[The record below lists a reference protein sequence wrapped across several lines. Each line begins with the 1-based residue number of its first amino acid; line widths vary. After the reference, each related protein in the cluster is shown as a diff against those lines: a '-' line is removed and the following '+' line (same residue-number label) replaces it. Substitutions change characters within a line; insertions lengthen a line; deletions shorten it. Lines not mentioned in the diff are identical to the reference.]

1 MDTSS
6 ALGNLPPQLTVFI
19 GREAELAELRQTLLW
34 ARLVTLTG
42 AGGTG
47 KTRLAIEAAARAAAF
62 GDGVW
67 WVDLSQVDA
76 ERLVSTVTAAALPF
90 VEAPYRDA
98 RAALVEH
105 LRPRRALLLLDNC
118 EHVLEEVVA
127 LVDGL
132 LRACPELT
140 ILATSR
146 QPLDVDGEVVWRVPS
161 LSFPLTA
168 AADLID
174 LLGYE

>member
-118 EHVLEEVVA
+118 EHVLEEVAA

-132 LRACPELT
+132 LRACPD
-140 ILATSR
+140 R
-146 QPLDVDGEVVWRVPS
+146 QPPAGSDGGPARRAPRLPRSGPVVAASPAAHAPGLDRLE
-161 LSFPLTA
+161 L
-168 AADLID
+168 
-174 LLGYE
+174 